1 MDRISYGKVE
11 IFKEKEFQSFRYFFF
26 FFLLVEVDEKRIP
39 IAIVIRVNHLGADS
53 LFEWFF
59 YRFSSEVAIDFW
71 FGKK

>member
-11 IFKEKEFQSFRYFFF
+11 IFKEKEFQSFRYFF

-53 LFEWFF
+53 LFE
-59 YRFSSEVAIDFW
+59 
-71 FGKK
+71 